1 MTIGILAADR
11 RMDAVAARLSTRFL
25 HVTLHH
31 PEDGIEPMRADDVLI
46 FPLPMARLSADW
58 DKCVPGTDGD
68 TVVRLI
74 RALPGDKLLLG
85 GAPDPLYIR
94 LAEEYGSIL
103 LDYCDD
109 ETVRMKNAVPT
120 AEGAIGIAIE
130 KLPYTIWGS
139 RFAVTGYGK
148 CARALAVRL
157 TALGGHVTITARRE
171 DALTEASL
179 DGCDTMPLADF
190 LTVPPPVRCLYNTIP
205 AHIFPEDFI
214 TRLPADTVLVELA
227 GERALP
233 VCDRVLYAPGLPGKT
248 APETAGEILAG
259 AILPRIRWYQQT
271 HIPRSVRG
279 GDLE

>member
-1 MTIGILAADR
+1 MKIGIIAADR
-11 RMDAVAARLSTRFL
+11 RMDAIAARLSTRFL

-31 PEDGIEPMRADDVLI
+31 PDDGILPLCADDVLI
-46 FPLPMARLSADW
+46 FPLPMTRLSADW
-58 DKCVPGTDGD
+58 DKCLPGSDGD
-68 TVVRLI
+68 TVVRMI
-74 RALPGDKLLLG
+74 RVLPGDKLLLG
-85 GAPDPLYIR
+85 GTPDPLHIR
-94 LAEEYGSIL
+94 LVEEYGSVL

-109 ETVRMKNAVPT
+109 ETVHMKNAVPT

-157 TALGGHVTITARRE
+157 KALGGHVTVAARRE
-171 DALTEASL
+171 DARTEASL

-190 LTVPPPVRCLYNTIP
+190 LTAPPPVRCVYNTIP
-205 AHIFPEDFI
+205 AKIFPEDFCD
-214 TRLPADTVLVELA
+214 RLPADTLFVELA

-248 APETAGEILAG
+248 APETAGEILCD
-259 AILPRIRWYQQT
+259 AILPRIRRYQQT
-271 HIPRSVRG
+271 HVPKAKG
-279 GDLE
+279 GDGE

>member
-1 MTIGILAADR
+1 MKIGIIAADR
-11 RMDAVAARLSTRFL
+11 RMDAIAARLSTRFL

-31 PEDGIEPMRADDVLI
+31 PDDGILPLCADDVLI
-46 FPLPMARLSADW
+46 FPLPMTRLSADW
-58 DKCVPGTDGD
+58 DKCLPGSDGD
-68 TVVRLI
+68 TVVRMI
-74 RALPGDKLLLG
+74 RVLPGDKLLLG
-85 GAPDPLYIR
+85 GTPDPLHIR
-94 LAEEYGSIL
+94 LVEEYGSVL

-157 TALGGHVTITARRE
+157 KALGGHVTVAARRE
-171 DALTEASL
+171 DARTEASL

-190 LTVPPPVRCLYNTIP
+190 LTAPPPVRCVYNTIP
-205 AHIFPEDFI
+205 AKIFPEDFCD
-214 TRLPADTVLVELA
+214 RLPADTLFVELA

-248 APETAGEILAG
+248 APETAGEILCD
-259 AILPRIRWYQQT
+259 AILPRIRRYQQT
-271 HIPRSVRG
+271 HVPKAKG
-279 GDLE
+279 GDGE

>member
-1 MTIGILAADR
+1 MKIGIIAADR
-11 RMDAVAARLSTRFL
+11 RMDAIAARLSTRFL

-31 PEDGIEPMRADDVLI
+31 PDDGIFPLCADDVLI
-46 FPLPMARLSADW
+46 FPLPMTRLSADW
-58 DKCVPGTDGD
+58 DKCLPGSDGD
-68 TVVRLI
+68 TVVRMI
-74 RALPGDKLLLG
+74 RVLPGDKLLLG
-85 GAPDPLYIR
+85 GTPDPLHIR
-94 LAEEYGSIL
+94 LVEEYGSVL

-157 TALGGHVTITARRE
+157 KALGGHVTVAARRE
-171 DALTEASL
+171 DARTEASL

-190 LTVPPPVRCLYNTIP
+190 LTAPPPVRCVYNTIP
-205 AHIFPEDFI
+205 AKIFPEDFCD
-214 TRLPADTVLVELA
+214 RLPADTLFVELA

-248 APETAGEILAG
+248 APETAGEILCD
-259 AILPRIRWYQQT
+259 AILPRIRRYQQT
-271 HIPRSVRG
+271 HVPKAKG
-279 GDLE
+279 GDGE

>member
-1 MTIGILAADR
+1 MKIGILAADR
-11 RMDAVAARLSTRFL
+11 RMDAIAARLSTRFL

-31 PEDGIEPMRADDVLI
+31 PDDGIAPLFADDVLI

-74 RALPGDKLLLG
+74 RSLPGDKLLLG
-85 GAPDPLYIR
+85 GAPDPLYVR
-94 LAEEYGSIL
+94 LAEEYGSVL

-130 KLPYTIWGS
+130 ALPYTIWGS

-157 TALGGHVTITARRE
+157 TALGGHVTVAARRE

-179 DGCDTMPLADF
+179 DSCDAMPLADF
-190 LTVPPPVRCLYNTIP
+190 LTAPPPVRCLYNTIP
-205 AHIFPEDFI
+205 ARIFPEDFI
-214 TRLPADTVLVELA
+214 NRLPADTVLVELA

-248 APETAGEILAG
+248 APETAGEILAD
-259 AILPRIRWYQQT
+259 AILPRIRRYQQT
-271 HIPRSVRG
+271 HIPKSVRG
-279 GDLE
+279 GDPE